1 MIPDQEST
9 ESYYNDSETLLLYW
23 QKKIFTWF
31 FSLLLVAG
39 LLPFFL
45 SCRYALQNDQGLRIV
60 FYSSLYIWAL
70 GVLFLKKTPFEKRGW
85 AGLFWFYTM
94 GLFSLGADGF
104 VGSSRIYFFCFLSL
118 GAVFFGVRGGVITFL
133 TTMVT
138 LFLAGVLN
146 FQWTPLLGFIK
157 GISSPMA
164 YMVYVGTFLLLGAA
178 VTLSLAILI
187 NALEMSG
194 RQFRLLVQ
202 HTPDVLW
209 ALDTRLQITYINDA
223 IFSIAG
229 FPPKELIGKPFT
241 RLLPRDKVL
250 GFEDLMKKEKPFSL
264 ETDLHHLNGEVL
276 TVEISGARIK
286 KGGGRKNS
294 YQGVLRDI
302 TRQKHQ
308 EREQALLEKK
318 LVQSEKLKNM
328 GILAG
333 SVAHDLNNIL
343 SGIATYPEVLLMDGG
358 LSPRMRQGLGIIKDS
373 GQKASS
379 VVSDLLTISRGTNR
393 EMEVLNINSV
403 IERYLG
409 AADFDKIKA
418 TYQQVQIEVVLEPEL
433 LNIKG
438 SYIHIEKAI
447 MNLVLNGAEETAQKE
462 AGQVTLSTANHYVD
476 DAMAGEADLSSGEY
490 VMLSVA
496 DNGSGIPEEHQKKI
510 FDPFFTQ
517 KEMGRSGTG
526 LGLTVVWNTVQD
538 HQGKVRVLSM
548 GKGTRFELFFPAI
561 REALPQ
567 KQETNSLAEIKGQGQ
582 RILIVDDLANQR
594 KIAGTI
600 LKNLGYQVFAVA
612 DGMEAVAFVKENPV
626 DLIVLDMV
634 MEPSISG
641 LETYQRIKK
650 IYPDQKAIIASGH
663 SESEAVLMAQDLGAG
678 AFVKKP
684 YTILDMGIAVKE
696 ELEK

>member
-1 MIPDQEST
+1 MIPDQVSA

-60 FYSSLYIWAL
+60 FYSSLYIWAF
-70 GVLFLKKTPFEKRGW
+70 GILFLKEIPFEKRGW

-118 GAVFFGVRGGVITFL
+118 GAILFGVRGGVITLL

-178 VTLSLAILI
+178 IILSLAILI
-187 NALEMSG
+187 NALEVSG
-194 RQFRLLVQ
+194 RQFRLLIQ
-202 HTPDVLW
+202 HTLDVLW
-209 ALDTRLQITYINDA
+209 TLDTRLQITYINDA

-250 GFEDLMKKEKPFSL
+250 EFEGLMRKETPFSL
-264 ETDLHHLNGEVL
+264 ETDFHHLNGEVL

-286 KGGGRKNS
+286 GCLGSKNC

-302 TRQKHQ
+302 TRQKRQ

-318 LVQSEKLKNM
+318 LVQSEKLKNL

-333 SVAHDLNNIL
+333 GVAHDLNNIL
-343 SGIATYPEVLLMDGG
+343 SGIATYPEVLLMDAG

-373 GQKASS
+373 GQKASL

-447 MNLVLNGAEETAQKE
+447 MNLVLNGAEETAQKK
-462 AGQVTLSTANHYVD
+462 AGQVILSTANHYVD
-476 DAMAGEADLSSGEY
+476 DAMAGEADLPSGEY

-526 LGLTVVWNTVQD
+526 LGLAVVWNTVQD
-538 HQGKVRVLSM
+538 HQGTVRVRSI

-561 REALPQ
+561 REALPL
-567 KQETNSLAEIKGQGQ
+567 QETNFLAEIKGQGQ

-612 DGMEAVAFVKENPV
+612 DGMEAVAFVRENPV

-641 LETYQRIKK
+641 FETYQRIKK

-663 SESEAVLMAQDLGAG
+663 SESEEVLMAQNLGAG